1 MQNTFSFLFVAYI
14 QHKGDI
20 MSKHLFFKSID
31 LEDDTVIILEYI
43 LGKTSGEYSI
53 QFTETSTANAH
64 VSAGTG
70 VIYETQDLLEA
81 FLVAIEKRR
90 TAYDL
95 LNQDEMRYD
104 DVKNSTT
111 TWVDAIDAIKTAHP
125 KPVA

>member
-1 MQNTFSFLFVAYI
+1 MQNTFTHLYVASI
-14 QHKGDI
+14 HSKGNI
-20 MSKHLFFKSID
+20 MSKHLFFKSTD

-81 FLVAIEKRR
+81 FLIAIEKRR

-95 LNQDEMRYD
+95 LNQDEMRFD
-104 DVKNSTT
+104 DQANSTT
-111 TWVDAIDAIKTAHP
+111 TWVDAINAIKAAHP
-125 KPVA
+125 KP